1 MSVFYRC
8 LFSSPG
14 LRGSNMLS
22 NLVGGGFGLVVPAP
36 FRVATEKC
44 SVSMPETK
52 IGFFPDV
59 GASYYLS
66 RLDGH
71 IGTYLALTGTL
82 LSGRAVL

>member
-1 MSVFYRC
+1 MFYLY
-8 LFSSPG
+8 LFFYPDF
-14 LRGSNMLS
+14 RASNPLS

-66 RLDGH
+66 RLDGQ
-71 IGTYLALTGTL
+71 IGTYLALTGTS